1 MGWVLRADT
10 SDIVDS
16 DGLTNVSYE
25 YQWVT
30 NDGSTDTDIDDAT
43 NVSYTLKSTE
53 AGKTVKVRV
62 TFTDDAGN
70 EESLISDASD
80 EVVAVGGL

>member
-1 MGWVLRADT
+1 MSPTNT
-10 SDIVDS
+10 SGS
-16 DGLTNVSYE
+16 PT
-25 YQWVT
+25 
-30 NDGSTDTDIDDAT
+30 DGSTDTDIDDAT
-43 NVSYTLKSTE
+43 EASYTLTSSE